1 MSGTRQP
8 SENGHSGD
16 TSADAASAPDTLPPA
31 RRSLLHEPVGPLDII
46 GREHFSSVPAAVESC
61 VEPQAV
67 EA

>member
-31 RRSLLHEPVGPLDII
+31 RRSLLHELVGPVDVI
-46 GREHFSSVPAAVESC
+46 GLLLGAGSRGLLRRARGG
-61 VEPQAV
+61 
-67 EA
+67 